1 MSAEPPQLSE
11 STLLL
16 RATLALYRDAVR
28 DAARALARNPWIVA
42 LPPLYSIVLAMVQAA
57 AMPLGMVGGFLM
69 FLVSAACISS
79 FLSVLAEAVGHE
91 RIRIG
96 ELGSTFGRYL
106 SSIVSVLFLFWI
118 IELLLALITEQNPGL
133 GWLAIAIN
141 LALFLL
147 CNPLPELVYQSNRDG
162 MGLIEEAVQFMR
174 DNAVEW
180 LLPVL
185 VMFLPLFALGAR
197 EAFLAMAH
205 VGATNV
211 LGVIDITLRAWLP
224 PLGDVGQILLL
235 IVASAILCWIMLFR
249 GFLFRSL
256 AQSGRRQ
263 RIFAA
268 RMRGL

>member
-1 MSAEPPQLSE
+1 MNE
-11 STLLL
+11 STLLV

-28 DAARALARNPWIVA
+28 DAGRALARNLWIVA

-57 AMPLGMVGGFLM
+57 AMPLGMVGGFLV
-69 FLVSAACISS
+69 FLATAACVSS

-106 SSIVSVLFLFWI
+106 SSIVGVFFLFWI
-118 IELLLALITEQNPGL
+118 IRLLLAMITEQNPGL
-133 GWLAIAIN
+133 GWLAIAVN

-147 CNPLPELVYQSNRDG
+147 CNPLPELVYQSARDG
-162 MGLIEEAVQFMR
+162 IGLVDEAVQFMR
-174 DNAVEW
+174 ENAVEW

-185 VMFLPLFALGAR
+185 VLFLPLFVLGVR
-197 EAFLAMAH
+197 EAFLLMAQT
-205 VGATNV
+205 GATSA
-211 LGVIDITLRAWLP
+211 LGILELGLRAWLP
-224 PLGDVGQILLL
+224 PLGAVGQILLL
-235 IVASAILCWIMLFR
+235 VVASAILCWIMLFR

-263 RIFAA
+263 RVFGA